1 MIRYQYWKPSTKLVV
16 TTPTCI
22 HCRETGELIVDKEKY
37 KEFTETPRHLR
48 RLIQDI
54 FPEHSRGEREQLLT
68 GVHPE
73 CFDDMF
79 RGEGE

>member
-1 MIRYQYWKPSTKLVV
+1 MMFAV
-16 TTPTCI
+16 TTKECI
-22 HCRETGELIVDKEKY
+22 HCRKTGSVMVDSEKY
-37 KEFTETPRHLR
+37 IEFTQTPRHQR

-54 FPEHSRGEREQLLT
+54 FPEQSRAEREQLLT

-73 CFDDMF
+73 CFEDMF

>member
-1 MIRYQYWKPSTKLVV
+1 MMFAV
-16 TTPTCI
+16 TTKECI
-22 HCRETGELIVDKEKY
+22 HCRQTGTVMVDPEKY
-37 KEFTETPRHLR
+37 KEFIETPRHLR

-54 FPEHSRGEREQLLT
+54 FPDHSKEEREQLMT

>member
-1 MIRYQYWKPSTKLVV
+1 M
-16 TTPTCI
+16 
-22 HCRETGELIVDKEKY
+22 VDSEKY
-37 KEFTETPRHLR
+37 IEFTQTPRHQR

-54 FPEHSRGEREQLLT
+54 FPEQSRAEREQLLT

-73 CFDDMF
+73 CFEDMF

>member
-1 MIRYQYWKPSTKLVV
+1 M
-16 TTPTCI
+16 
-22 HCRETGELIVDKEKY
+22 VDEEKY
-37 KEFTETPRHLR
+37 KEFIETPRHLR

-54 FPEHSRGEREQLLT
+54 FPDHSRAEREQLLN

-73 CFDDMF
+73 CFEEMF

>member
-1 MIRYQYWKPSTKLVV
+1 MDWKLNTSLVV

-22 HCRETGELIVDKEKY
+22 HCREPGELIVDKEKY

>member
-1 MIRYQYWKPSTKLVV
+1 MNWENNTKLVV

-22 HCRETGELIVDKEKY
+22 HCNETGVLIVDKDKY
-37 KEFTETPRHLR
+37 KEFRETPRHLR

-54 FPEHSRGEREQLLT
+54 FPDTSRGEREQLINGT
-68 GVHPE
+68 HPE

-79 RGEGE
+79 IGEGE

>member
-1 MIRYQYWKPSTKLVV
+1 MFAV
-16 TTPTCI
+16 TTKECI
-22 HCRETGELIVDKEKY
+22 HCRQTGTVMVDPVKY
-37 KEFTETPRHLR
+37 IEFIETPRHLR

-54 FPEHSRGEREQLLT
+54 FPDHSRAEREQLLT

-73 CFDDMF
+73 CFEEMF

>member
-1 MIRYQYWKPSTKLVV
+1 MFLVV
-16 TTPTCI
+16 TKECI
-22 HCRETGELIVDKEKY
+22 HCGQTGTVMVDEEKY
-37 KEFTETPRHLR
+37 REFKQTPKHLR

-54 FPEHSRGEREQLLT
+54 FPDTSRELREQLMT

-73 CFDDMF
+73 CYDDMF

>member
-1 MIRYQYWKPSTKLVV
+1 MFVV
-16 TTPTCI
+16 TTKECI
-22 HCRETGELIVDKEKY
+22 HCGQTGTLMVDEEKY
-37 KEFTETPRHLR
+37 REFKQTPKHLR

-54 FPEHSRGEREQLLT
+54 FPEHSKEEREQLMT

-73 CFDDMF
+73 CFEEMF

>member
-1 MIRYQYWKPSTKLVV
+1 MDWKLNTSLVV

-22 HCRETGELIVDKEKY
+22 HCRETGVLIVDREKY
-37 KEFTETPRHLR
+37 KEFKETPRHLR

>member
-1 MIRYQYWKPSTKLVV
+1 M
-16 TTPTCI
+16 
-22 HCRETGELIVDKEKY
+22 VDPEKY
-37 KEFTETPRHLR
+37 IEFTQTPRHLR

-54 FPEHSRGEREQLLT
+54 IPDHSRAEREQLLT

>member
-1 MIRYQYWKPSTKLVV
+1 MDWKLNTSLVV

-22 HCRETGELIVDKEKY
+22 HCRETGVLIVDREKY
-37 KEFTETPRHLR
+37 KEFKETPRHLR

-54 FPEHSRGEREQLLT
+54 FPEHSRAEREQLLT

>member
-1 MIRYQYWKPSTKLVV
+1 MMFAVRTKE
-16 TTPTCI
+16 CI
-22 HCRETGELIVDKEKY
+22 NCRQTGTVMVDREKY
-37 KEFTETPRHLR
+37 QEFTKTPRHLR

-54 FPEHSRGEREQLLT
+54 FPEHSRAEREQLMT

-79 RGEGE
+79 RGEGD

>member
-1 MIRYQYWKPSTKLVV
+1 MFAV
-16 TTPTCI
+16 TTKECI
-22 HCRETGELIVDKEKY
+22 HCRQTGTVMVDPKKY
-37 KEFTETPRHLR
+37 IEFTQTPRHLR

-54 FPEHSRGEREQLLT
+54 FPE
-68 GVHPE
+68 

>member
-1 MIRYQYWKPSTKLVV
+1 MNWELNTSLVV

-22 HCRETGELIVDKEKY
+22 NCREIGTVIVDREKF

-54 FPEHSRGEREQLLT
+54 FPSESKAYREQLLT

-73 CFDDMF
+73 CFEDMF
-79 RGEGE
+79 KGEGE